1 MDLAQFNEQT
11 KGKFT
16 EYAFGQFVRQRRIEL
31 GISLKQ
37 LSAALDKTPPYI
49 SDIEKGKRYAPRSCM
64 ESMMNALSI
73 PSSERQIFED
83 LAAASRGNNYEDIN
97 PYLSSS
103 HVVREAIRKARDND
117 IPEDMWQEF
126 IDDIEE
132 YKKEI

>member
-49 SDIEKGKRYAPRSCM
+49 SDIEKGKVMRYVM
-64 ESMMNALSI
+64 LELSTI
-73 PSSERQIFED
+73 T
-83 LAAASRGNNYEDIN
+83 A
-97 PYLSSS
+97 
-103 HVVREAIRKARDND
+103 
-117 IPEDMWQEF
+117 
-126 IDDIEE
+126 
-132 YKKEI
+132 